1 MIFMRLDKI
10 KIKDSFTST
19 HPKNEKV
26 EECKIYW
33 DTFNKQDRYI
43 VVDHN
48 NVLVDGYIQYLV
60 LKDAGIEIA
69 EVKISDKKRKK
80 WSRKRRLPKQSK
92 PKKLMYR
99 ESNTTY
105 VFGILLYSRSKKE
118 RVWRIPNSWQEERIA
133 DLNVGDVVMVHNQK
147 GLSLIEIT
155 RIEKLKECPVDI
167 PVKKVVRKYY
177 LNRKDEK

>member
-48 NVLVDGYIQYLV
+48 DVLVDGYIQYLV

-80 WSRKRRLPKQSK
+80 WNRKRRLPQRSK
-92 PKKLMYR
+92 SKKLTYR
-99 ESNTTY
+99 ECNTTY
-105 VFGILLYSRSKKE
+105 VFGTLLYSRSEKE
-118 RVWRIPNSWQEERIA
+118 RVWRIPSNWKDDRIV
-133 DLNVGDVVMVHNQK
+133 DFNIGDVVLVHNRK
-147 GLSLIEIT
+147 GLSLIKVT
-155 RIEKLKECPVDI
+155 RIEELKECPVDI
-167 PVKKVVRKYY
+167 PVKKVVKKYY
-177 LNRKDEK
+177 

>member
-1 MIFMRLDKI
+1 MRLKNI
-10 KIKDSFTST
+10 KIKESFTAT
-19 HPKNEKV
+19 IPKAEKV
-26 EECKIYW
+26 AECKEYW
-33 DTFNKQDRYI
+33 NNHHRQDRYI

-48 NVLVDGYIQYLV
+48 NILIDGYIQYLV
-60 LKDAGIEIA
+60 LKEAGIEIV

-133 DLNVGDVVMVHNQK
+133 DLNVGDVVMVHNRK
-147 GLSLIEIT
+147 GLSTIQIT
-155 RIEKLKECPVDI
+155 RIEKLNRCPVEI
-167 PVKKVVRKYY
+167 PVKKVVSKQY
-177 LNRKDEK
+177 